1 MNYRRKTLIII
12 GMSINFIVSF
22 VLSLVGT
29 LTSGH
34 FTIRGWVI
42 SFLISFFIA
51 VIITKFV
58 NMKVMEEKY
67 LAKHNLKRGEL
78 KANIML
84 PLLSDLLMTP
94 VITIAMVSF
103 SLGMA
108 NMGMSRGIKTI
119 EDKRATLTSEVE
131 AAEKELTEVEAQ
143 ISVKQADLDKKQ
155 AALDDYTKQLGD
167 KQAELGPMQAE
178 LDEKQKAIEEIQ
190 SSGATGP
197 SIGAQ
202 LEELGTSV
210 GELAPKVGELN
221 AEIGDLQSKI
231 GPLGGEIGQLKGE
244 IGPLNG
250 RVQALNGEISGKK
263 DGIADQTA
271 DIDKLKG
278 EKFTLKKYF
287 IVLLRSMIISLI
299 VAYIVIAIFK
309 PLIQKITFSKMKI
322 STDELRDEEQAR
334 AITENALKNAT
345 HKNKKGN
352 DKGGMN
358 DQTEGW

>member
-155 AALDDYTKQLGD
+155 A
-167 KQAELGPMQAE
+167 ELGPMQAE

-202 LEELGTSV
+202 LEGLGTSV

-278 EKFTLKKYF
+278 DKFTLKKYF